1 MAAVAQPR
9 DAEITGRRF
18 KVTRAVVF
26 AVLFMLAAALI
37 VLVIVPQIAA
47 NAQTTVVFG
56 DGVQDLTFGT
66 VGYLYLVAGAF
77 FFGGLFRLVPASRTL
92 RGFQNGWLIFNGILI
107 ALTVLVLTAT
117 NGSFNMTQMLQ
128 SSFRLMT
135 PIAIGA
141 IAGMWCER
149 SGVVNIAIE
158 GMMLTGACMG
168 FVTVALI
175 APYLESQQNALWL
188 GVAIAVVAG
197 GLMALLHA
205 WLAITF
211 RIDQVVSGTV
221 INILAL
227 GITSF
232 LRREILLSNEASR
245 ETLNVIE
252 IPILSDI
259 PVLGDVF
266 FTGKPIYLTMFFLI
280 VLTHVILF
288 YTKWGLRTRA
298 VGENPH
304 AADTLGINVYRN
316 RYINV
321 VIGGMIAGL
330 GGAWF
335 SLEFIGTF
343 DDNMIGGKGF
353 IALAAMI
360 FGKWTPFGAAVGA
373 LLFGFAEALNL
384 RFQIAGVPIPP
395 QFIQMTP
402 YILTIIVLAG
412 LVGRAVAPKADGVP
426 YEKE

>member
-1 MAAVAQPR
+1 MATVAQPST
-9 DAEITGRRF
+9 ITTSGRRIRI
-18 KVTRAVVF
+18 TRAQVF
-26 AVLFMLAAALI
+26 ALLFILGAVGLI
-37 VLVIVPQIAA
+37 AFIMPRLPEGAM
-47 NAQTTVVFG
+47 TTVVFG
-56 DGVQDLTFGT
+56 DNVPDVQFPTAS
-66 VGYLYLVAGAF
+66 YLYFVAGSF
-77 FFGGLFRLVPASRTL
+77 LLGGLFRLVPGSKAL
-92 RGFQNGWLIFNGILI
+92 RGFQNGWLIFNGVLI

-141 IAGMWCER
+141 VAGIWCER

-175 APYLESQQNALWL
+175 APYLESQQNALWI
-188 GVAIAVVAG
+188 GVVIAVISG

-232 LRREILLSNEASR
+232 LRREVLLSNEASR

-252 IPILSDI
+252 IPLLSDI
-259 PVLGDVF
+259 PVLGEVF
-266 FTGKPIYLTMFFLI
+266 FTGKPIYLTMFFLVI
-280 VLTHVILF
+280 ITHVILF

-304 AADTLGINVYRN
+304 AADTLGINVYAN

-335 SLEFIGTF
+335 SLEFIGAF

-360 FGKWTPFGAAVGA
+360 FGKWTPFGAALGA
-373 LLFGFAEALNL
+373 LLFGFAESLNL
-384 RFQIAGVPIPP
+384 RFQIAGLPVPP
-395 QFIQMTP
+395 QFIQMLP

-426 YEKE
+426 YKKE